1 MNPVHARITAF
12 YNQMDQTQS
21 PEEKMIIKKARQD
34 YYDHLSE
41 EDQQIARKAA
51 EPFLD
56 KLIKRIER
64 EVDPLME
71 KLYTMLERTNA
82 QNATAC
88 TTESAARPAP
98 RQ

>member
-1 MNPVHARITAF
+1 MNSVHVRITAF
-12 YNQMDQTQS
+12 YHQMEQAQS
-21 PEEKMIIKKARQD
+21 QDEKMAIKQARQT

-41 EDQQIARKAA
+41 EDQRIARKAA

-56 KLIKRIER
+56 KLIKRIKE

-71 KLYTMLERTNA
+71 RYQEMMERVNA
-82 QNATAC
+82 RNATAC
-88 TTESAARPAP
+88 TTESADRPAP